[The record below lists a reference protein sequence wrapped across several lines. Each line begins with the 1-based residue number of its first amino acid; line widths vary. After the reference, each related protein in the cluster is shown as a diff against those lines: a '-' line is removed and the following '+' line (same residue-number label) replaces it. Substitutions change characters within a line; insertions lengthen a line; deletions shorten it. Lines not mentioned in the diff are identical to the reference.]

1 MTGNRLFPLPK
12 PDPSVTDGGGG
23 CCCCCCGCCWGV
35 TNGGR
40 FDLHIRSGP
49 RDISS
54 SDCDVDLL
62 FVVAD
67 VGSAPDPD
75 TDTDPDAPDVGVA
88 VAAAAAAA
96 PADICETRVRLWLL
110 LNPVS
115 FHFSETICDR
125 DLVDEVRMHWVPYPH
140 YIPAAELAPLVMP
153 KGKSSLEGW
162 HITTVL

>member
-1 MTGNRLFPLPK
+1 MTGRRLFPFPK

-23 CCCCCCGCCWGV
+23 CCSACWGV

-54 SDCDVDLL
+54 SDCGVDLL
-62 FVVAD
+62 VVVVD

-75 TDTDPDAPDVGVA
+75 TDSDAPDVAVA

-125 DLVDEVRMHWVPYPH
+125 DLVDEVRMHGVPHPY

-153 KGKSSLEGW
+153 KGRSSREG
-162 HITTVL
+162 